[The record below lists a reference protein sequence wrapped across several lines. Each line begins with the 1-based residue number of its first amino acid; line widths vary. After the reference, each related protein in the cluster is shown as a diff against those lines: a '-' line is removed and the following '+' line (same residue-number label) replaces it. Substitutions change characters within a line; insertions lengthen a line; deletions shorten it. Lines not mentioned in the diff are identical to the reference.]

1 MLVAAG
7 VRRPQ
12 RPAKDDISTLM
23 AIIRMFFAAAFLGVM
38 LGTAPAQESRIEKLE
53 GRVVDQAISA
63 ARLEQQVAQI
73 TAKLQRIEG
82 YQEAA
87 FYGIVGIFGKYVFEG
102 VMALAR
108 RKRDDDPS

>member
-1 MLVAAG
+1 MIVAAG
-7 VRRPQ
+7 VRRP
-12 RPAKDDISTLM
+12 RPAKDDMSALM
-23 AIIRMFFAAAFLGVM
+23 AIIKMCLAAAFLGLM
-38 LGTAPAQESRIEKLE
+38 LGTAPAQESRMEKLE

-73 TAKLQRIEG
+73 AAKLQRIEG

-87 FYGIVGIFGKYVFEG
+87 FYGILGIFGKYAVEG

-108 RKRDDDPS
+108 RKREDDDA